1 MLQMIQIFRPIPR
14 FSFVGAIAMLAGCGQ
29 GLVETDSTSKRVT
42 QISLAQGDITLTAPR
57 GYCVDERAVR
67 SDQHNSFAVL
77 ARCDTLGV
85 RGGFSTQDLA
95 LITVTTV
102 TDPTGTQPDATSLA
116 QSAKPAE
123 VMKTQSLKGRPFVLL
138 ENANHNVNG
147 ASPRHWR
154 SAFALN
160 GHLVGLALYASEG
173 SDILTAQGANLLSD
187 LASKTI
193 KASATPTLAAKKPD

>member
-1 MLQMIQIFRPIPR
+1 MLHMIQIFRPIPR
-14 FSFVGAIAMLAGCGQ
+14 LSILGVLTLLAGCSQ
-29 GLVETDSTSKRVT
+29 SFVASQTPKRIT
-42 QISLAQGDITLTAPR
+42 QVLLAQGDITLIAPR

-67 SDQHNSFAVL
+67 SDQQNSFAVL
-77 ARCDTLGV
+77 ARCDALGV
-85 RGGFSTQDLA
+85 RGGFPTQDLA

-102 TDPTGTQPDATSLA
+102 ANPKGTQPNAKSLA
-116 QSAKPAE
+116 QSANPAN
-123 VMKTQSLKGRPFVLL
+123 VVKTQSLKGRPFVLL
-138 ENANHNVNG
+138 ENPDHNVNG

-173 SDILTAQGANLLSD
+173 SDVLATQGANLLSD

-193 KASATPTLAAKKPD
+193 QASAIPTVAQKKPD